1 MESLQQKKIG
11 RPVGKGIKKVP
22 LKALLD
28 TFKIDTMIPIPHTF
42 GREFGLITEEV
53 VEDQYYK
60 DSLFD

>member
-1 MESLQQKKIG
+1 METLEKKKIG

-42 GREFGLITEEV
+42 GREFGLIEDEVPEEKSFS
-53 VEDQYYK
+53 EA
-60 DSLFD
+60 LFD